1 MNKTILFIED
11 EAHFQKLVGEQLEEQ
26 NFKVLSALN
35 GEIGLKKAIENKPN
49 LILLD
54 LILPKKDGFEV
65 LKELKASEQTKN
77 IPVIVL
83 TNLESAQDVQRALN
97 LGATT
102 YLVKTNYKLE
112 EIIKKI
118 KEFARRRPTIKSLS

>member
-118 KEFARRRPTIKSLS
+118 KELCA

>member
-1 MNKTILFIED
+1 MSKILFVED
-11 EAHFQKLVGEQLEEQ
+11 EPSLQKAISEVLAQEGY
-26 NFKVLSALN
+26 KVLGAADGEEGLN
-35 GEIGLKKAIENKPN
+35 LAKKEKPN

-65 LKELKASEQTKN
+65 LKELKADNELKD

-83 TNLESAQDVQRALN
+83 TNLEGVGDVEKALEI
-97 LGATT
+97 GATT

-112 EIIKKI
+112 DVVSKI
-118 KEFARRRPTIKSLS
+118 KETLG

>member
-1 MNKTILFIED
+1 MSKILFVED
-11 EAHFQKLVGEQLEEQ
+11 EPNLQ
-26 NFKVLSALN
+26 
-35 GEIGLKKAIENKPN
+35 KAISEVLVQEGYKVFGAADGEEGLAMAKKEEPN

-65 LKELKASEQTKN
+65 LKELKADEKMKN

-83 TNLESAQDVQRALN
+83 TNLEGIGDVEKALE

-102 YLVKTNYKLE
+102 YLVKANYKLE
-112 EIIKKI
+112 DVVSKI
-118 KEFARRRPTIKSLS
+118 KEFLN